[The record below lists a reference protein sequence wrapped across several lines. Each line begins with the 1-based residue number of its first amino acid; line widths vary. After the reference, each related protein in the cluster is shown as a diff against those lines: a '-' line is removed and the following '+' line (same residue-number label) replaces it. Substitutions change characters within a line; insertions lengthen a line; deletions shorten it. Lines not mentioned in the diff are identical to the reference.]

1 MKHYLRLILSILSF
15 SLLSQV
21 VDAQS
26 CYKLIR
32 SEGIQFYEDRNYL
45 DALDKF
51 ELAADCVDLPR
62 KNDLEKWK
70 ARCTEGIRNLIVEL
84 KATVLNLNNVTAD
97 NYLINADRLIKE
109 RDYNSA
115 KLYSLYA
122 LDFDTLSGDRVKRAS
137 NTINFYPDLPVSV
150 FRPSF
155 YHRIHTFEVSPVAPI
170 LVTIP
175 KDYLTLYLW
184 DYETEELISVLPS
197 FSANTVTFSPDG
209 KLLAV
214 GGRNS
219 GLIQVWDIE
228 KKETIAFFNMHSAR
242 INRLVFSSDNNKLAS
257 ASTDKKVFLWDIAE
271 QTLIDSI
278 TNHSASVTSI
288 DFSKDGRFLASSSRD
303 RTIRV
308 YDTLLKSER
317 FASGQQK
324 SIINEVFF
332 SKNTGMLISCANNHE
347 VKQWD
352 FNTSKDSVLIKSTE
366 SHIQNASFRKLDDHL
381 MALTTENR
389 IELWLENQT
398 TDYWLWMDKGWINAI
413 TVKEPK
419 KNIEKVVFS
428 PFGDAFFSLAAND
441 NTIKIWNLTENYLY
455 IDSTTQ
461 DIKRYLADTE
471 QRFNL
476 KKEGTELLSFKE
488 PYEQAVEDMDQ
499 IYEDSIK
506 ILDYLDLY
514 PIFSTSRPDLLYQ
527 IGLSYYNQK
536 KYQNAQRFLRQ
547 FVEKVPHEPQGWRL
561 LSMAATNMYKYD
573 NALSAMKKAT
583 ELSPYDDLLWID
595 LGFIYNYRTYHEETK
610 DCLEKALELNPNN
623 PNYFIYYQLGQYY
636 ERIQEKEKAI
646 SFYKKTLEIAP
657 NYSEAITS
665 IGLLHAKNKA
675 IEEAILFAQRANNL
689 NLNDEWTYI
698 FIGEIYRESFIRT
711 QDSMLMNK
719 AMTAYE
725 KAFSI
730 NPNNPVCMVGLGIGY
745 YALNDYANTKQYLEQ
760 AYKLSAYSSD
770 VALNLVEY
778 YVDYEKEYGRSNR
791 MLDTILQQFPNEWYA
806 QALKGQIFAAT
817 GEYKKALSYFESALA
832 LSDDPYIQKNI
843 AYVYLKLK
851 KEKLAKE
858 YLDLASAQ
866 LPYDKWV
873 LRNTACY
880 HAAKNDKK
888 LALETLQQAIEAG
901 YEDIDWLET
910 ETLLDNLRRDNTYKK
925 MIQKLKDES

>member
-1 MKHYLRLILSILSF
+1 MNRYFLLIYIFSIL
-15 SLLSQV
+15 LLPKLV
-21 VDAQS
+21 EAQG

-51 ELAADCVDLPR
+51 ELAADCADLPR

-70 ARCTEGIRNLIVEL
+70 ERCTEGIRNLIVEL

-122 LDFDTLSGDRVKRAS
+122 LDFDTLSEDRIKRAAD
-137 NTINFYPDLPVSV
+137 NINSYPDLPVSV

-155 YHRIHTFEVSPVAPI
+155 YHKIHSFEVSPVAPI

-184 DYETEELISVLPS
+184 DYHTEELISVLPT
-197 FSANTVTFSPDG
+197 FSANTVAFSPNG

-228 KKETIAFFNMHSAR
+228 KKETVAFFNMHSAR

-257 ASTDKKVFLWDIAE
+257 ASTDKKIFLWDISE
-271 QTLIDSI
+271 QTIVDSI
-278 TNHSASVTSI
+278 TNHNASVTSI
-288 DFSKDGRFLASSSRD
+288 DFSNDGRFLASGSRD

-308 YDTLLKSER
+308 YDIATKSER
-317 FASGQQK
+317 FASGPQK

-332 SKNTGMLISCANNHE
+332 SKNSGMLISCTNNHE

-352 FNTSKDSVLIKSTE
+352 FYSSSDSILIKNTE
-366 SHIQNASFRKLDDHL
+366 YYIQNASFRKLDDHL
-381 MALTTENR
+381 IALTTENKL
-389 IELWLENQT
+389 ELWLNNKS
-398 TDYWLWMDKGWINAI
+398 TDVWLDKGWINVI
-413 TVKEPK
+413 TLKEPK

-428 PFGDAFFSLAAND
+428 PFGNAFFSLAVND
-441 NTIKIWNLTENYLY
+441 NTIKIWDLTANSLF

-461 DIKRYLADTE
+461 DIKNVLVDTE
-471 QRFNL
+471 RRFNL
-476 KKEGTELLSFKE
+476 KKEGTELLTFKE

-499 IYEDSIK
+499 TYEDSLR

-514 PIFSTSRPDLLYQ
+514 PIFKATRPDLLYQ
-527 IGLSYYNQK
+527 MGLSLFNQK
-536 KYQNAQRFLRQ
+536 KYQEAQRFLLQ
-547 FVEKVPHEPQGWRL
+547 FVEKAPHEPQGWRL
-561 LSMAATNMYKYD
+561 LSMAATNMYNYD
-573 NALSAMKKAT
+573 NALTAMQKAT

-610 DCLEKALELNPNN
+610 NCLEKALELNPNN
-623 PNYFIYYQLGQYY
+623 PNYLIYHQLGQYY
-636 ERIQEKEKAI
+636 ERVQEKEIAI
-646 SFYKKTLEIAP
+646 SYYKKALDVAP
-657 NYSEAITS
+657 NYSNAITS
-665 IGLLHAKNKA
+665 IGLLYAKNKA
-675 IEEAILFAQRANNL
+675 IDKAILFAERANNL
-689 NLNDEWTYI
+689 AINDEWTYI
-698 FIGEIYRESFIRT
+698 IVGEIYRESFIRT
-711 QDSMLMNK
+711 QDSMLMTR
-719 AMTAYE
+719 AMTAYK
-725 KAFSI
+725 KALNI
-730 NPNNPVCMVGLGIGY
+730 NPNNVVCYVGLGIGY
-745 YALNDYANTKQYLEQ
+745 YALNDYANTKQYLER
-760 AYKLSAYSSD
+760 AYEMSTNSTD
-770 VALNLVEY
+770 VTLNLVEY
-778 YVDYEKEYGRSNR
+778 YVDHEKEYTRSKR
-791 MLDTILQQFPNEWYA
+791 MLDTILQQFPNEWYG
-806 QALKGQIFAAT
+806 QALMGQIYTAST
-817 GEYKKALSYFESALA
+817 DYKKALNYFESALS

-858 YLDLASAQ
+858 YLDLATEQ

-880 HAAKNDKK
+880 YAAKNDKK
-888 LALETLQQAIEAG
+888 LALEYLQLAIDAG
-901 YEDIDWLET
+901 YEDLDWLEN
-910 ETLLDNLRRDNTYKK
+910 EELLNNLRKDNSYKK
-925 MIQKLKDES
+925 LIQKLKDET